1 MAAAFA
7 TPAPK
12 QAWPPESTP
21 LTAAKRAE
29 HAEGFAYCAGS
40 TKHSECGLPH
50 QGEPIRAPRLQTRLM
65 NEGVVQ
71 ASCGWRHTA
80 FLLSSGEAYT
90 CGDGSYGKLGSG
102 DTELKPEPCCVP
114 FSTPVHVMAISCGQH
129 HTAFVGADRTVW
141 TCGLGLYGQLG
152 HGEALNELTPRCVEM
167 ARGKVVAAACGD
179 LHTLLLFEDGRPL
192 SCGLGDGGRLG
203 LPVPKGEDGVGC
215 VTTPREVP
223 LDTYH
228 PHALLSYFLG
238 CLTDTLARDL
248 AGAAQHRPQAG
259 GGLPRGGRELWRRAF
274 GLDLLGRQRLHLWPR
289 RAGPAGARGHAERGH
304 AAQGD

>member
-65 NEGVVQ
+65 KEGVVQ
-71 ASCGWRHTA
+71 ASCGWLHTA

-90 CGDGSYGKLGSG
+90 CGAGSYGKLGSG
-102 DTELKPEPCCVP
+102 DTALKPEPCRVP

-223 LDTYH
+223 LNTYH
-228 PHALLSYFLG
+228 PRASLSYSFAVL
-238 CLTDTLARDL
+238 RSY
-248 AGAAQHRPQAG
+248 
-259 GGLPRGGRELWRRAF
+259 
-274 GLDLLGRQRLHLWPR
+274 
-289 RAGPAGARGHAERGH
+289 
-304 AAQGD
+304 